1 MTNLRTIL
9 FQRLASPLVQVI
21 LLGFV
26 CLCCPGMF
34 NALNGLGAGGMMAS
48 DIQLTNSANSALY
61 ACFAVVGFFA
71 GTVTNTLGVKT
82 TLTIGSVGYAV
93 YSASLWV
100 YDRKQVSGFVIAA
113 GAILGCCA
121 GVFWSAQGAI
131 MMSYPEEKNKGKY
144 VAIFWALFNIGG
156 ILGSVITLGIN
167 LQSGGSGG
175 VSTGTYTAF
184 VIIMIVGIFS
194 SLLLAPP
201 SMVVRSDGSHVTVP
215 KHAHWKEEL
224 KGVIHVWKEWRI
236 ICLIPAFIASNWFYA
251 YQFHVNAVYFDAT
264 TRALNG
270 TMYWGMQI
278 IGSMIFGF
286 ILDYQGLTRRTR
298 ALIGAGI
305 LFVVMM
311 AIWAGGFV
319 FQLSF
324 ENDYDDPIHW
334 DDWRFGRPFLL
345 YIMYGLSDALY
356 QSYMYWLMG
365 AMSNDPALLA
375 RYAGFYKAMQS
386 AGAAISFGIDSA
398 GVRLRWACL
407 ISWVIVFVSFPGMFF
422 VANRITPTSAP
433 AVEGTDDKDTSTSEH
448 DLSMVEKRTFR
459 SDEKYEV

>member
-1 MTNLRTIL
+1 MTTARNIFFRK
-9 FQRLASPLVQVI
+9 LASPLIQVI
-21 LLGFV
+21 LLGLV

-48 DIQLTNSANSALY
+48 DIHLTNSANSALY
-61 ACFAVVGFFA
+61 ACFAVVGLFA
-71 GTVTNTLGVKT
+71 GSVTNTLGVKA
-82 TLTIGSVGYAV
+82 TLTIGSFGYAV
-93 YSASLWV
+93 YSSSLWV
-100 YDRKQVSGFVIAA
+100 YDTRGVSGYVIAA

-121 GVFWSAQGAI
+121 AIFWSAQGAI

-144 VAIFWALFNIGG
+144 VAIFWSLFNIGG

-167 LQSGGSGG
+167 LQTGGDGG
-175 VSTGTYTAF
+175 VSTATYTAF
-184 VIIMIVGIFS
+184 VVIMIVGIFF
-194 SLLLAPP
+194 SLVLAPP
-201 SMVVRSDGSHVTVP
+201 SMVVRDDGTNVTVA
-215 KHAHWKEEL
+215 KSAHWKNEL
-224 KGVIHVWKEWRI
+224 KGVINVWREWRI
-236 ICLIPAFIASNWFYA
+236 ICLIPAFLASNWFYA

-278 IGSMIFGF
+278 IGSIIFGF
-286 ILDYQGLTRRTR
+286 VLDFQGLSRRVR
-298 ALIGAGI
+298 ALLGACI

-311 AIWAGGFV
+311 AIWAGGMV

-334 DDWRFGRPFLL
+334 TDWRFGRPFLL

-356 QSYMYWLMG
+356 QTYMYWLMG

-375 RYAGFYKAMQS
+375 RYAGFYKAIQS

-407 ISWVIVFVSFPGMFF
+407 ISWIIVFISFPGMFV
-422 VANRITPTSAP
+422 VANRIKPTSAP
-433 AVEGTDDKDTSTSEH
+433 EKDSDNSSSTVDNDMRAIEKPTQTFDD
-448 DLSMVEKRTFR
+448 
-459 SDEKYEV
+459 KYEV